1 MVLRSEERDK
11 IVRMAND
18 IAQFYQ
24 SDPDRDHA
32 VSGMVSHISRF
43 WARRMREK
51 LVAHAK
57 EADSG
62 LSDFSIAAA
71 ARLEAVAAA
80 KAAGGPKSP
89 AAA

>member
-1 MVLRSEERDK
+1 MALRSEERDK

-18 IAQFYQ
+18 IANFYH
-24 SDPDRDHA
+24 SDPDREHA
-32 VSGMVSHISRF
+32 VAGMVSHISRF

-51 LVAHAK
+51 LVQHSK

-62 LSDFSIAAA
+62 LSEFSLAAA
-71 ARLEAVAAA
+71 AKLEAIALA
-80 KAAGGPKSP
+80 KAATGPKSP

>member
-1 MVLRSEERDK
+1 MSAQDRDK

-18 IAQFYQ
+18 IAQFYK

-32 VSGMVSHISRF
+32 VAGMVSHISRF

-51 LVAHAK
+51 LVQHAK

-62 LSDFSIAAA
+62 LSDFSVAAA
-71 ARLEAVAAA
+71 LKIEAIAAA
-80 KAAGGPKSP
+80 KAASGPKSP
-89 AAA
+89 SVA